1 MAKWQN
7 DAMLDAALNYI
18 KTNAVRELVIASYTA
33 GDSYATVTATAN
45 VLASKTISSTD
56 FTGPADGTVGTAG
69 GRKLT
74 VNAQTAN
81 EVIYSGTATHIALT
95 NGTDTVYYVTSLS
108 DTPALVDNNSNTVS
122 IPAWIIEIEDAA

>member
-45 VLASKTISSTD
+45 VLASKTISSSD
-56 FTGPADGTVGTAG
+56 FTGPANGDTS

-74 VNAQTAN
+74 VNAAATN
-81 EVIYSGTATHIALT
+81 TVIYTGTATHIALT
-95 NGTDTVYYVTSLS
+95 NGTDTVYYVTSTTS
-108 DTPALVDNNSNTVS
+108 QALVDNDSNTVS
-122 IPAWIIEIEDAA
+122 IPAWDIEIADAA

>member
-7 DAMLDAALNYI
+7 DSMLDAALNYI
-18 KTNAVRELVIASYTA
+18 KTNAVRELVIASYTS

-56 FTGPADGTVGTAG
+56 FTGPADGTLGTAG

-74 VNAQTAN
+74 VNAQNSNTI
-81 EVIYSGTATHIALT
+81 IYTGTATHIALT
-95 NGTDTVYYVTSLS
+95 NGSDTVYYVTTTTSQ
-108 DTPALVDNNSNTVS
+108 ALVDNDSNTVN